1 MQNPFSYN
9 TIVHVYNGMDKDF
22 RSEGKN
28 NLFLSQFSDNYFPK
42 GATINRFFKVSR
54 ISDYFGY

>member
-1 MQNPFSYN
+1 
-9 TIVHVYNGMDKDF
+9 MDKDF